1 MDHMFLILT
10 KILAFEQVSGQ
21 KLVMGA
27 YFPDLVFEPNP
38 TKFPVNETII
48 DRTTIVFNSKEAKSY
63 ENHLIR
69 YKHIMKGQRSKSF
82 GCGDEK

>member
-1 MDHMFLILT
+1 MDHMFLVLT
-10 KILAFEQVSGQ
+10 KILAFEQISDQ
-21 KLVMGA
+21 KLVTGT

-69 YKHIMKGQRSKSF
+69 YKLSLIHI
-82 GCGDEK
+82 